1 MAKYWGH
8 QLGVGTSPR
17 VSVPVAKRITNLPQ
31 NRDAGV
37 HSWYLAVSEKFPF
50 FDLFLGADC
59 IGVLARGSVSA
70 PADCI
75 GFGVKSDAFLDS
87 GSSRLYRCFAES
99 PLFATF
105 AICDSRDLPQCTG

>member
-1 MAKYWGH
+1 MCIYWAH
-8 QLGVGTSPR
+8 QLCVGTSPR
-17 VSVPVAKRITNLPQ
+17 VSVPVAKRRTNLHE

-37 HSWYLAVSEKFPF
+37 DSQYLAVSEKFSF
-50 FDLFLGADC
+50 FDLSLGADC

-87 GSSRLYRCFAES
+87 GLSRLYRCFAES
-99 PLFATF
+99 PLFVTF
-105 AICDSRDLPQCTG
+105 PTYDSLYLPRCTG

>member
-1 MAKYWGH
+1 MCRYCAGI
-8 QLGVGTSPR
+8 LCVGASPLLSVRVAIPR
-17 VSVPVAKRITNLPQ
+17 VNLHQ

-37 HSWYLAVSEKFPF
+37 DSQYLAVSEKFSF
-50 FDLFLGADC
+50 FDLSLGADC

-75 GFGVKSDAFLDS
+75 GFGVKCGEFLDS
-87 GSSRLYRCFAES
+87 GLSRLYRCFAES

-105 AICDSRDLPQCTG
+105 PTCDSLYLLRCPG

>member
-1 MAKYWGH
+1 MAKSTVNF
-8 QLGVGTSPR
+8 GV
-17 VSVPVAKRITNLPQ
+17 

-37 HSWYLAVSEKFPF
+37 DSQYLAVSEKFPF
-50 FDLFLGADC
+50 FDLSLGADC

-75 GFGVKSDAFLDS
+75 GFGVKSDAFWNL
-87 GSSRLYRCFAES
+87 GLSRLYRCFAES

-105 AICDSRDLPQCTG
+105 ATCDYRYLPRCPG

>member
-1 MAKYWGH
+1 MSKYWAH

-17 VSVPVAKRITNLPQ
+17 VSVPVAKRRMNLPE

-37 HSWYLAVSEKFPF
+37 DSWYLAVSGEFPF

-59 IGVLARGSVSA
+59 IGVLARCSVSA

-75 GFGVKSDAFLDS
+75 GFGVKCGAFLDS
-87 GSSRLYRCFAES
+87 GLSRLYRCFAES
-99 PLFATF
+99 PLFAT
-105 AICDSRDLPQCTG
+105 CDSRHIPRCTG